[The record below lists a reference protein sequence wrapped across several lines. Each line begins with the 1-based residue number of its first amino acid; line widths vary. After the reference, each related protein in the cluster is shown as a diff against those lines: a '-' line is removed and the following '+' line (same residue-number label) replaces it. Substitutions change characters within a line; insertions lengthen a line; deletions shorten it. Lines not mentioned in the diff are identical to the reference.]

1 VAFGWRRRCLSCCG
15 SATIRL
21 YIAIVDVPEAPFDHN
36 PQRRGRMDIQGTLRH
51 FLKSAHDPSETD
63 AGFRGM
69 RQARDRREPL
79 KPEEIRKLDAF
90 FKRTFQNPRM
100 EVKARPRKDD
110 SAEVYVGDEF
120 LGIVF
125 KDEDD
130 GDYNFSMAILDI
142 DL

>member
-1 VAFGWRRRCLSCCG
+1 
-15 SATIRL
+15 
-21 YIAIVDVPEAPFDHN
+21 
-36 PQRRGRMDIQGTLRH
+36 
-51 FLKSAHDPSETD
+51 
-63 AGFRGM
+63 M

-100 EVKARPRKDD
+100 EVKARPRKEDF
-110 SAEVYVGDEF
+110 AEVYVGDEF